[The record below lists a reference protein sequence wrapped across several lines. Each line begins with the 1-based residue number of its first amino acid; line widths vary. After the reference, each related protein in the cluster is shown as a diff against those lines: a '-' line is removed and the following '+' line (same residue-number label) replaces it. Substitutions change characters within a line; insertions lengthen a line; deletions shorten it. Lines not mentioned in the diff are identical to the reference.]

1 MTFGELIKVA
11 EIAPKDIETFTL
23 CGIGKYRDIW
33 GDDRMKYTDYAVESL
48 LLFSGKWRIM
58 VNDKEETT

>member
-1 MTFGELIKVA
+1 MTFGELMKVA
-11 EIAPKDIETFTL
+11 EIAPKDIKTFTL

-33 GDDRMKYTDYAVESL
+33 GDDRMKYTDYVVESL

-58 VNDKEETT
+58 VNDKEVET